1 MSNGSKR
8 EQIYKCG
15 WLWQTGYYAKTK
27 RKGERGMREG
37 WEYKKLGELVQVLNG
52 YAFKSSLY
60 ENQGIRVL
68 RITNVQKGNIVDDDP
83 KYYPLSLTDEIRNY
97 LLKENDLLMSL
108 TGNVGRVGLLTKDM
122 LPAALNQRV
131 ACLRILSNG
140 LNLGFLF
147 HYLNSD
153 KFEQD
158 AVLSAKGIAQ
168 KNMSTEWLKDYKLPL
183 PPISVQQTIVSELDK
198 INELIRLK
206 KEQQKDY
213 DNLAQSIFYEMFGD
227 PVINEKGW
235 EFMKIGEIGTVERGA
250 GISKKDFVE
259 DGLPCIHYGQL
270 HTILGP
276 TTRHHHSCIPESLL
290 PKYKIAH
297 TNDVIM
303 AITSEDVEGSCKS
316 TAWLGNYDIVI
327 GSDAA
332 ILHHEQDGTFLS
344 YYTMT
349 KAFFNEKSKY
359 AKGFKVTHISAKEI
373 ENIPVYLPPLALQKD
388 FAKRIEVIE
397 HQKENIKSTIQDLE
411 TLLASRMQYWF
422 D

>member
-1 MSNGSKR
+1 MKH
-8 EQIYKCG
+8 G
-15 WLWQTGYYAKTK
+15 WD
-27 RKGERGMREG
+27 
-37 WEYKKLGELVQVLNG
+37 YKKLGELVQVLNG

-108 TGNVGRVGLLTKDM
+108 TGNVGRVGLLTKEM

-206 KEQQKDY
+206 KEQLKDY

-227 PVINEKGW
+227 PVVNEKGW
-235 EFMKIGEIGTVERGA
+235 DFKRIGEIGTVERGA

-397 HQKENIKSTIQDLE
+397 QQKENIKSTIQDLE